1 MSAATEINATDL
13 TQFQQDI
20 LLTLCRQGPSKGLAV
35 MDGLEER
42 YEEVNNGRLYGN
54 LNELVDQGLVAKSQR
69 DKRTNE
75 YALTDAGHEFLHREA
90 KRWASVVGVDTGQ
103 ATTVV
108 DLPGEWTPR
117 KVHSLVDDLEPN
129 AKLGQVASRLGVSRD
144 RARAIVFHLDRY
156 ADCRDVGY
164 SRGESA

>member
-1 MSAATEINATDL
+1 MSTATGIDATEL

-20 LLTLCRQGPSKGLAV
+20 LLTLCRRGPSKGLAV
-35 MDGLEER
+35 MDGLEQR
-42 YEEVNNGRLYGN
+42 YDDVNNGRLYGN

-75 YALTDAGHEFLHREA
+75 YGLTEAGHEFLHREA

-103 ATTVV
+103 ATADV
-108 DLPGEWTPR
+108 DLPGEWSPR
-117 KVHSLVDDLEPN
+117 EVHSLVDELEPN
-129 AKLGQVASRLGVSRD
+129 AKLGKVASRLGVSRD
-144 RARAIVFHLDRY
+144 RARAVVFHLDRY

-164 SRGESA
+164 TGGESA